1 MQEETVMSQRT
12 VLVTG
17 GAGFIGSEL
26 VRQLLG
32 EGSTVAIYDN
42 LSFGHVTNLPQHS
55 NLQFENGDLTDSA
68 HVRSFVRT
76 FAPDKV
82 FHLAALHFIPYCMA
96 HPQETMRTNVEGTS
110 NVLEACKSSSVTT
123 VVCASTAAVYGIQET
138 PHAEVDLVD
147 PIDIYGL
154 SKLCTE
160 HLVKL
165 FHRETGI
172 RCGIARLFNAYG
184 PRETNPHLIPEIVK
198 QLAAGNRIEL
208 GNLAPKRDYIHTS
221 DLCRALR
228 LMADAQNFQ
237 LDTFNVGTGQGYS
250 ARDLIELFSDL
261 SQTEITVVSTEGR
274 RRATERQNLVADVT
288 KIGRVLRWKPEVSMK
303 DGLRDL
309 LDTSG
314 LLSGSGSFKPI
325 PG

>member
-1 MQEETVMSQRT
+1 MSQHT

-26 VRQLLG
+26 VRQLLDD
-32 EGSTVAIYDN
+32 GSTVAVYDD
-42 LSFGHVTNLPQHS
+42 LSFGHLENLPQHS
-55 NLQFENGDLTDSA
+55 HLHLEQGNISDAA
-68 HVRSFVRT
+68 HLRSFVRA
-76 FAPDKV
+76 FAPDQV

-110 NVLEACKSSSVTT
+110 NVLEACKSGSVKA

-138 PHAEVDLVD
+138 PHAEVDLVE
-147 PIDIYGL
+147 PIDVYGL
-154 SKLCTE
+154 SKVCTE

-172 RCGIARLFNAYG
+172 RCAIGRLFNAYG

-198 QLAAGNRIEL
+198 QLCAGTRIEL

-221 DLCRALR
+221 DLCSALR
-228 LMADAQNFQ
+228 RMAGAQNFQ
-237 LDTFNVGTGQGYS
+237 FDTFNVGTGQGYS
-250 ARDLIELFSDL
+250 ARDLIDLFSEL
-261 SQTEITVVSTEGR
+261 SQTEINVVSTEGR
-274 RRATERQNLVADVT
+274 RRATERQNLVADIT
-288 KIGRVLRWKPEVSMK
+288 KIGRVLQWKPQMSMR

-309 LDTSG
+309 LHTSG
-314 LLSGSGSFKPI
+314 LMNGSGSFTSI
-325 PG
+325 PR